1 MNAADVMTTKVL
13 SAGPDT
19 SVADAARLMVSN
31 NISGLPV
38 IDGAGRLVGIVTEGD
53 FLRRAETGT
62 ERHRTRWLE
71 FLLGPGRLADEYVR
85 THAQRVEEV
94 MTRDVATVT
103 EDASLDEIVRLMER
117 RRIKRVP
124 IIRDGKLVG
133 IVSRANLLRAL
144 ASVADELRPVAAS
157 DSALRRLVL
166 AELDKQPWSSQNAI
180 NVVVRDGV
188 VQLWG
193 VIFDER
199 QREALRV
206 LVENIGGVKGIKD
219 NLIWVEPMS
228 GLVIEPPEHRAD

>member
-1 MNAADVMTTKVL
+1 MHAADVMTTKVL

-38 IDGAGRLVGIVTEGD
+38 IDGAGRLAGIVTEGD

-188 VQLWG
+188 VLLWG

-228 GLVIEPPEHRAD
+228 GLVIEAPERRAD